1 VPGHAKSGSQ
11 VGHGIGLT
19 YVIFKLV
26 FFLCLFDGEDV
37 LFVKSLN
44 LRTLKQLSIFFS
56 SNNL

>member
-1 VPGHAKSGSQ
+1 MPGHAKFGSQ
-11 VGHGIGLT
+11 VGNGIGLT

-26 FFLCLFDGEDV
+26 VLCLFDGEDV
-37 LFVKSLN
+37 LFVKSLK